1 MAETRFIKTVTFGG
15 YDKTEV
21 DKKLEYF
28 YTKLYELK
36 NELRETKLTLEEYK
50 KGTPDDKAAETVL
63 AGERAKLTQVQ
74 VQNETMSDKIKS
86 IEEDNKQ
93 KDGEIQELKEK
104 NKALSD
110 ELEEKKK
117 RIEALEAGGAAE
129 ALSSVFIE
137 AQKSANLLV
146 ATSKREADELDNKSK
161 LAAEDIVTDA
171 NNKAKKII
179 FEAEKKA
186 AVLSADAENKSE
198 QMNVASNNM
207 KAVLLGEIESYSKQ
221 MEKMKEL
228 FAEFERDGRKKLED
242 GMELLGTAKNQLN
255 SGGVP
260 VFREPELV
268 EPAIP
273 EEPVYEELKSGK
285 ADEAKKQKANSELEK
300 LAAMAS
306 AIDGGSKPEAAE
318 SKPAESGEDTA
329 SPAAAPDNADGG
341 DTANK
346 ENKESN
352 PSGGI
357 DLAALAAQ
365 AAALDK

>member
-21 DKKLEYF
+21 DKRLEYF

-50 KGTPDDKAAETVL
+50 KGTPAEKASETVL

-74 VQNETMSDKIKS
+74 VQNETMSDKIKN
-86 IEEDNKQ
+86 IEEENKQ
-93 KDGEIQELKEK
+93 KESEIQALKDK

-110 ELEEKKK
+110 ELEEKRK

-146 ATSKREADELDNKSK
+146 ATSKKEADELDNKSK

-179 FEAEKKA
+179 FDAEKEA
-186 AVLSADAENKSE
+186 AVIAADAQNKSE
-198 QMNVASNNM
+198 QMSAASNNM

-228 FAEFERDGRKKLED
+228 FADFEKDGRKKLD
-242 GMELLGTAKNQLN
+242 DSLELLGKAKGQLS

-260 VFREPELV
+260 VFREPEII

-273 EEPVYEELKSGK
+273 EEPVYEELAGRKE
-285 ADEAKKQKANSELEK
+285 DEAKKQKANMDLEK

-306 AIDGGSKPEAAE
+306 AIGGGAKPEAAE
-318 SKPAESGEDTA
+318 SKPDENSAETA
-329 SPAAAPDNADGG
+329 DKAEASEGADGG
-341 DTANK
+341 DKK
-346 ENKESN
+346 EGPRSG
-352 PSGGI
+352 GGI